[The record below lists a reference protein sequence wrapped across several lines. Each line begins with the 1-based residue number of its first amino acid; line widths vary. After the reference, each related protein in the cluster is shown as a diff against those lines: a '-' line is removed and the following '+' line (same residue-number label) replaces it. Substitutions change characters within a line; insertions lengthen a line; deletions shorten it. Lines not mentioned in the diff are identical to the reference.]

1 MGGNLEHA
9 LLNQGIR
16 CFPGFSE
23 TTTGDNIRLF
33 HAGTLLGEFVDMLV
47 YPSPETDR
55 EIAHA
60 LTKFKGKWASSADP
74 GADR

>member
-1 MGGNLEHA
+1 VSAA
-9 LLNQGIR
+9 LPIR
-16 CFPGFSE
+16 
-23 TTTGDNIRLF
+23 TKLTD
-33 HAGTLLGEFVDMLV
+33 LGQNNSIV